1 MFQRGTEREDK
12 TMKKNINTMNMTS
25 DELNALICNLRQVYA
40 RKQRQ
45 EMYAAKIEDLLQQA
59 QDEGFS
65 FVSTTTGLEL
75 KSGRVTVWDDLEHID
90 D

>member
-1 MFQRGTEREDK
+1 
-12 TMKKNINTMNMTS
+12 MKKNINTMNMTA
-25 DELNALICNLRQVYA
+25 DELNALICNLRQAYA

-75 KSGRVTVWDDLEHID
+75 KPGRVTVWDDLEPLD